1 MAMKGTVFTG
11 VVLLVLT
18 TLAWADGHATT
29 TDQAEEA
36 MSYETAA
43 AEGYRETCEQ
53 MEWGYGGVRTECRT
67 EALPPRQLNPA
78 FKGICL
84 TYYGDRTCY

>member
-1 MAMKGTVFTG
+1 MAMKSTVFAG
-11 VVLLVLT
+11 VVLFALT
-18 TLAWADGHATT
+18 GAAWADGHTIKP
-29 TDQAEEA
+29 DQPEEVV
-36 MSYETAA
+36 SYETAA
-43 AEGYRETCEQ
+43 AEGYWETCEQ

-67 EALPPRQLNPA
+67 EALPPRPINPA